1 VPRTRHTFNTA
12 QTRPFANRHHF
23 VHLDAAENHL
33 TCCGQGCVSDTG
45 RNRYPPIPPTL
56 FCIQL
61 ESLREGGPGIT
72 PPLYT
77 STGKVRENDGQ
88 TGIPR
93 LDRAVSAPPPLPP
106 QASSFWWEWGSD
118 CSKSRQNNEKWVAVP
133 RTTLLRA
140 DTTLHPAPCSHYN
153 RLTCI
158 LFAVRKASDIITV
171 LAQEG
176 GGRVPKFEGLVA
188 WDPAGLGAEEP
199 STACLCEISRAFRC
213 RNQYRRSNR
222 SRRIRVLLAASGAS
236 WPRNSNASARGPRC
250 N

>member
-1 VPRTRHTFNTA
+1 MPVVTHCQKPPCVGGTTSDVVCRGLGQSPQILLLSWR
-12 QTRPFANRHHF
+12 
-23 VHLDAAENHL
+23 LAASIDFYHSRRS
-33 TCCGQGCVSDTG
+33 TKRGKGGSCASISKSQRKRRSDRDPVIRQGVAPAC
-45 RNRYPPIPPTL
+45 PPHKQAAL
-56 FCIQL
+56 G
-61 ESLREGGPGIT
+61 EGGG
-72 PPLYT
+72 Y
-77 STGKVRENDGQ
+77 
-88 TGIPR
+88 
-93 LDRAVSAPPPLPP
+93 
-106 QASSFWWEWGSD
+106 GSD
-118 CSKSRQNNEKWVAVP
+118 CNESRQNNEKWVAVP